1 MIIKKKRIRN
11 LMLNLPGIP
20 RGKTL
25 VFALPN
31 LPDLAGAVAGAGF
44 PTPCESGS
52 SVLPS
57 IRGPVSRFNA
67 EGKFIV
73 HRDQPKETVYRQREW
88 HWVEW
93 HGQDKVERSDI
104 KDIPYQRYP
113 RTFIPPPSVE
123 LGVATKTDG
132 QSIIVADPITFSE
145 QNDAS
150 CLHVI
155 NLYLELFGECHVLDQ
170 DLDAI
175 IRVEV
180 RRLNWH
186 VLPPGVR
193 PWGELAA
200 RLRDVIKRF
209 DSDGNIAFRNNLDY
223 INSFGP
229 SFAAVG
235 RAGFSGYVIF
245 GFPQLNLYVCESVY
259 KHNATYVFENDWQT
273 LSQMTKAAI
282 LDHNLQKDRIIHM
295 PGWHA
300 RVRALLDRQSEAA

>member
-1 MIIKKKRIRN
+1 MIIKKSRIRN
-11 LMLNLPGIP
+11 LVLNLPGVS

-31 LPDLAGAVAGAGF
+31 IPELGKEVTAAGF
-44 PTPCESGS
+44 PTPPSSGVA
-52 SVLPS
+52 VLPS
-57 IRGPVSRFNA
+57 IRGPISRYNA

-73 HRDQPKETVYRQREW
+73 HRNQSKETVYRQREW

-93 HGQDKVERSDI
+93 HGQDRVERSDFR
-104 KDIPYQRYP
+104 DVPYQRYP

-132 QSIIVADPITFSE
+132 QSIIVADPVAYTT

-150 CLHVI
+150 CLHII
-155 NLYLELFGECHVLDQ
+155 NLYMELFGECHVLDQ

-180 RRLNWH
+180 RRLNWE

-200 RLRDVIKRF
+200 RLTQAIKRF
-209 DSDGNIAFRNNLDY
+209 GSSSYSAFRNNLDY

-245 GFPQLNLYVCESVY
+245 GFPELNLYVCESVY
-259 KHNATYVFENDWQT
+259 KYNANYVFENDWQT

-282 LDHNLQKDRIIHM
+282 LDHSLQKARIIHM
-295 PGWHA
+295 PDWHA
-300 RVRALLDRQSEAA
+300 RVRSLLDRRSEAA